1 MRGMREEMTS
11 QISCNLHFLRNE
23 YLESKTNIKKVNEDL
38 TVDFPI
44 MIYSNEIKIIVV
56 GRYFSA
62 ETINT
67 VG

>member
-1 MRGMREEMTS
+1 MREEMTS
-11 QISCNLHFLRNE
+11 QISCNLHFLSNE
-23 YLESKTNIKKVNEDL
+23 YLESKTNIQKDL

-44 MIYSNEIKIIVV
+44 MTYSNEIKTIVV

-62 ETINT
+62 ETINP